1 MEVNLDFS
9 LAAFHK
15 ASAQSKFVVF
25 LNNMEMLKMYT
36 SQPVS
41 SSFMIHIYDSCCMTH
56 AYQMIRSLSSDIA
69 SNETTERSESVISS
83 MTTIIYFHFCRILN
97 LYYNR
102 KIIFCEPYGPK
113 TLVIEINSLD
123 PKLKS
128 DRAFRLFFNQTDM
141 YY

>member
-69 SNETTERSESVISS
+69 SNQSTERSESVISS
-83 MTTIIYFHFCRILN
+83 ITTIIYFHFCRILN
-97 LYYNR
+97 ELNR
-102 KIIFCEPYGPK
+102 FSRVGFQKVTFCGRKPSC
-113 TLVIEINSLD
+113 SLQK
-123 PKLKS
+123 PKLPEIENLC
-128 DRAFRLFFNQTDM
+128 AL
-141 YY
+141 